1 MAPIMSNI
9 AIMMSRYHSM
19 RALQT
24 STNLV
29 RPRAYPYLANMT
41 NRSRAF
47 DDLSNLLANAAG
59 AVKGLGD
66 EAKAVGRARAEK
78 MISDLDLV
86 TRDEFDILK
95 ARLDAQ
101 AKEIAALREAAAAK
115 SAKRKPAA
123 KKAVSRKGA
132 AKNTTTRLASKK
144 KN

>member
-1 MAPIMSNI
+1 MGDA
-9 AIMMSRYHSM
+9 
-19 RALQT
+19 
-24 STNLV
+24 
-29 RPRAYPYLANMT
+29 PRAYLLSMT

-78 MISDLDLV
+78 MISELDLV

-101 AKEIAALREAAAAK
+101 ADEIAELRKMMAKPAPKKAAP
-115 SAKRKPAA
+115 KRKP
-123 KKAVSRKGA
+123 KAS
-132 AKNTTTRLASKK
+132 
-144 KN
+144 